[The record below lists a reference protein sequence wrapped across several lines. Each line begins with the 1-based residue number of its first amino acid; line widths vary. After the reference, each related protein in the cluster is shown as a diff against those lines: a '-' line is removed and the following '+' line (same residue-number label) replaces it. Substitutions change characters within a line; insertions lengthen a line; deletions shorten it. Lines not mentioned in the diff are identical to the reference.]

1 MEQFTTLICRFTA
14 PVVSVVSLRHGNLY
28 IRASLVW
35 WDFKKISGVDGK
47 LFFSFAGVDAR
58 TLSAAGYAGKLIIWV
73 VTWRCESGSVQA
85 SVFFAQEF
93 ACSHAFYYRVTA
105 FFPRWCT
112 DLDFGAMLR
121 YMITLCIL
129 KISMIQMMD

>member
-1 MEQFTTLICRFTA
+1 M
-14 PVVSVVSLRHGNLY
+14 
-28 IRASLVW
+28 
-35 WDFKKISGVDGK
+35 
-47 LFFSFAGVDAR
+47 DAR

-73 VTWRCESGSVQA
+73 VPGGCESGTVQA
-85 SVFFAQEF
+85 SEFFAPRI